1 MSANRTGNL
10 ISIVASL
17 LATGVFYLLANY
29 MGASTADS
37 VIGAI
42 WVFVLT
48 VIIMLS
54 IMPSAIKRW
63 QAEP

>member
-17 LATGVFYLLANY
+17 LATGVFYLLASY

-42 WVFVLT
+42 WVFVL
-48 VIIMLS
+48 
-54 IMPSAIKRW
+54 SAIISLSVIPMFTRKR
-63 QAEP
+63 ASN